1 MKRRYFFYYSFYIIA
16 LLITLLACAARAK
29 DASPQQEGEGIALF
43 SSVSAAPG
51 KMRADLAAYRIA
63 YYEPVASDAD
73 AGAGATLIQESDEP
87 FTITA
92 FGPQEE
98 LPSEIKR
105 PSLYAA
111 FSQPVVPLAKLGNP
125 ITEEAGLF
133 AIEPP
138 LKGVYRWYG
147 TKLLSFEPDGD
158 ALPQQKYVV
167 TVSDK
172 IQSLGGKKLEGAA
185 SFSFET
191 ERLGVLSWSLGPAG
205 VWTSSYNAPPDNA
218 RFITVAFSYAVDL
231 DEIAQWIEIRDA
243 DGAGK
248 TFPFTLS
255 RPEKIER
262 GYATRNASDDQFV
275 FITLNDRPPVDTDM
289 RVAVKVGAR
298 SQPGWLGSKEAVSY
312 TFHTLRPFRFANAN
326 ARSYSSPR
334 VRQYNAIPIT
344 VSFNYDVDAKGV
356 ERFFSISGGSAGI
369 PALTS
374 ENVTVYGSSVVLN
387 TMPLQYETDYTLT
400 IAGGLKDVLGRTLG
414 RDESIVVSVGSASS
428 YVSIYDRGPKML
440 EAAYPARYV
449 WETQNPISISA
460 IIGRV
465 NSPYERVDFN
475 GAAPLDVSIIPPNQK
490 HFVMEDL
497 SPYLGASGR
506 GTVGMYWRYQIKNSW
521 RPGRVDSGAA
531 WLSVQV
537 TDIGITTRYAYNT
550 ALVWATRL
558 STGEPIANALV
569 QLLDSG
575 IVALEGKTDSQ
586 GLAAFDFP
594 DGAFVSMFSQ
604 PSYSTDMQGVAG
616 RGFGV
621 KVIENGGSVSGGDE
635 AEFIP
640 NGSHNIWRFDIDAA
654 VDPFGA
660 ERERPVV
667 FLFTDR
673 GLYKSGETVTFRGV
687 DRTLLRGIYQP
698 YVGPYTVEVSTGRYN
713 AKPIASLKGETT
725 QNGGSYGSFTLPA
738 TLDPGVYIIKYS
750 RANATQ
756 VVTFTTANFETLR
769 FEASLKSFDALR
781 YKGDALSMHLSA
793 KYLAGGALSGASYT
807 YFWTRDRAWFAPPAP
822 WEHWSFGPD
831 NTDGG
836 SFVGRGE
843 GSLGPDGSADIAQV
857 ASDDGVEGAPYS
869 YRLEASV
876 QDASRQQVSSRASVT
891 VHPALFYI
899 GARLDEGAIKSADDV
914 DNSRRP
920 ARFLA
925 AGKPATASWALVAP
939 EGTASA
945 ATYTAS
951 ENTII
956 KAQFIRYDWKQSRQ
970 AGIGGRVNVSWER
983 TEEVVEEKTFSPG
996 KNTAGVLPFIPAKS
1010 GQWEIRFTSK
1020 DEKGRPVVTRMGF
1033 YVSGGGW
1040 VHWGADDVDAI
1051 TLMPDKPEYAVGE
1064 TAKLLVR
1071 SPLPTGKYL
1080 LTIEREGI
1088 ISKKIIELD
1097 GSARMIDIPID
1108 ESYVPIVYVA
1118 LSSYTVRSGPP
1129 QNTYYDP
1136 DLDKP
1141 KGIFG
1146 ITGIRV
1152 DTEIRHYKVEIEPQ
1166 KPAYRPKDQAEVK
1179 VKVTLGGKPVAGAEL
1194 TFMAV
1199 DRGVVD
1205 LIDYHVPDPLAYF
1218 YAPHNFPLGVR
1229 GADSRS
1235 LLIDP
1240 VVYALT
1246 DLQGGDSEDGSKMEE
1261 RKDFRPTAVFEP
1273 YLVTGAD
1280 GTVTVKFS
1288 LPDSLTTYRC
1298 TAVAAGVENFGVSER
1313 DLRVSQPLNA
1323 SIAMPRKLRWRDTGT
1338 VSLILTNLEAGE
1350 TTATVIL
1357 AAENADA
1364 DGLWGDILEV
1374 DGEAEKTVSIA
1385 SGATKEVRFMVAAV
1399 GAGEARLTFTLT
1411 SPSVNERI
1419 IRTIAVDRPVVYETV
1434 SAIGNLNNERPFVEE
1449 GVALPAITP
1458 EGTGSLDVTLAAS
1471 RLALLKDAVQYLLAY
1486 PYGCLEQ
1493 RTAALLPLVA
1503 FGDHL
1508 GAFQLESPVKN
1519 PRAVVEAELAAIAK
1533 CKLPD
1538 GLYPYWPGG
1547 RYGNPMVSLRVAHIA
1562 LLAKQKGYAVPAA
1575 IDAGVIITSF
1585 QTYML
1590 INGLSETADPF
1601 LTGYR
1606 LWIRAMNSEK
1616 PSNAIS
1622 AYLKLGDALGISG
1635 YGFAGLAA
1643 FDSGDK
1649 KTAAAILDKIKNFL
1663 RPGTRS
1669 VDLTDTYESKSNF
1682 WGHDV
1687 DLYAIALMLYYSLYP
1702 NDDMTTRLAASII
1715 ERQRRG
1721 VWTNTASS
1729 FWAVLA
1735 FGRIADAEAAQGAGM
1750 RGVVTLDSKP
1760 FTQVD
1765 FAAYGG
1771 TLVSALKLFTDPPL
1785 SDVKRDTSLPL
1796 RIERQGSGVLY
1807 YGVSLRYGIPAE
1819 LAAMR
1824 DEGVGIF
1831 AETLDGNGAVV
1842 KDGRLIAGK
1851 TYTRRVTVSSSRDRA
1866 FLALRAPAPSGVE
1879 IVDAAFITSSATPP
1893 KTSDAESAWWG
1904 WVEPPLRFIMD
1915 DEIRFHW
1922 DFFKAGRQTVEFRFR
1937 AVMPGVYPTPPT
1949 QAECMYEEEI
1959 FGRSAG
1965 ELVKIEDAP

>member
-1 MKRRYFFYYSFYIIA
+1 MKRRCFFYSVA
-16 LLITLLACAARAK
+16 LGTALFVCAACAKNAA
-29 DASPQQEGEGIALF
+29 PQQEGAEIASF

-51 KMRADLAAYRIA
+51 RVRADLAAYRIA
-63 YYEPVASDAD
+63 YYEPVAAEAD
-73 AGAGATLIQESDEP
+73 DSGGVLLQESDEP

-98 LPSEIKR
+98 LPSEIKK
-105 PSLYAA
+105 PSIYAV
-111 FSQPVVPLAKLGNP
+111 FSQPVVPLAKLGDP

-133 AIEPP
+133 AIDPP

-158 ALPQQKYVV
+158 VLPQQAYGV

-172 IQSLGGKKLEGAA
+172 IQSLGGKKLEGAT

-205 VWTSSYNAPPDNA
+205 VWTSSYNAPPEDA
-218 RFITVAFSYAVDL
+218 RFITAVFSHAVDL
-231 DEIAQWIEIRDA
+231 DEIARWIEVR
-243 DGAGK
+243 GAGK

-262 GYATRNASDDQFV
+262 GYYTRNASDDQFAL
-275 FITLNDRPPVDTDM
+275 ITMNDRPPVDTAM
-289 RVAVKVGAR
+289 NVTLKAGAR
-298 SQPGWLGSKEAVSY
+298 SRPGWLGSKEPASY
-312 TFHTLRPFRFANAN
+312 SFHTLRPFKFEDAS
-326 ARSYSSPR
+326 ARAYSSPR
-334 VRQYNAIPIT
+334 VRQYNSIPIT
-344 VSFNYDVDAKGV
+344 VSFNYGVEEKGA
-356 ERFFSISGGSAGI
+356 ERFFSIEGL
-369 PALTS
+369 PALTP
-374 ENVTVYGSSVVLN
+374 ENVSVYGSSVILSDL
-387 TMPLQYETDYTLT
+387 PLRYETDYTLA
-400 IAGGLKDVLGRTLG
+400 IAGGLRDVLGRTLG
-414 RDESIVVSVGSASS
+414 RDENVVVSVGGANS

-465 NSPYERVDFN
+465 SSPYERVDAS
-475 GAAPLDVSIIPPNQK
+475 GATPLDVSIIPPNQK
-490 HFVMEDL
+490 HFIMEDL
-497 SPYLGASGR
+497 SPYLGASGK
-506 GTVGMYWRYQIKNSW
+506 GTVGMYWRYQTKSSW
-521 RPGRVDSGAA
+521 RPGRVDSGAE

-537 TDIGITTRYAYNT
+537 TDIGITVRYAYNA

-558 STGEPIANALV
+558 STGEPVANALV
-569 QLLDSG
+569 QLLNSG
-575 IVALEGKTDSQ
+575 TVAVEGRTDSQ

-604 PSYSTDMQGVAG
+604 PSYSTDMQGAAG
-616 RGFGV
+616 GGFGV
-621 KVIENGGSVSGGDE
+621 KVIENGGAAAGGDE

-640 NGSHNIWRFDIDAA
+640 NGSHNLWRFDVEAA
-654 VDPFGA
+654 VDPFNA

-673 GLYKSGETVTFRGV
+673 GLYKPGETVTFRGV
-687 DRTLLRGIYQP
+687 DRTLSRGKYQP
-698 YVGPYTVEVSTGRYN
+698 YVGPYTVEVSTGMYN
-713 AKPIASLKGETT
+713 AKPIASLRGETT
-725 QNGGSYGSFTLPA
+725 RSGGSYGSFTLPA
-738 TLDPGVYIIKYS
+738 DLDPGVYTIKYS

-756 VVTFTTANFETLR
+756 ALTFTTANFEALR
-769 FEASLKSFDALR
+769 FEASLASFDSLR
-781 YKGDALSMHLSA
+781 YKGDALSMHFSA
-793 KYLAGGALSGASYT
+793 NYLAGGALSGAPYT

-843 GSLGPDGSADIAQV
+843 GSLGPDGSADIAHV
-857 ASDDGVEGAPYS
+857 AADDGVEGAPYS

-876 QDASRQQVSSRASVT
+876 QDASRQQISSRASVM
-891 VHPALFYI
+891 VHPARFYI
-899 GARLDEGAIKSADDV
+899 GARLDEGVLKSADDI
-914 DNSRRP
+914 DGSRRS
-920 ARFLA
+920 AWFLA

-939 EGTASA
+939 QGAASA
-945 ATYTAS
+945 APYAAPES
-951 ENTII
+951 AAI

-983 TEEVVEEKTFSPG
+983 VEEVVEEKTFSPG
-996 KNTAGVLPFIPAKS
+996 KNTAGVLPFTPAKS
-1010 GQWEIRFTSK
+1010 GQWEIRLASK

-1040 VHWGADDVDAI
+1040 VHWGSDDIDAI
-1051 TLMPDKPEYAVGE
+1051 TLTPDKPEYAVGE

-1071 SPLPTGKYL
+1071 SPLPKGNYL
-1080 LTIEREGI
+1080 LTIEREGV
-1088 ISKKIIELD
+1088 ISEKIIELD

-1118 LSSYTVRSGPP
+1118 LSSHTVRSGPP
-1129 QNTYYDP
+1129 RNTYYDP

-1146 ITGIRV
+1146 VAGIRV
-1152 DTEIRHYKVEIEPQ
+1152 DAETRHYKVEIEPQ

-1179 VKVTLGGKPVAGAEL
+1179 VTVTLGGKPVAGAEL

-1218 YAPHNFPLGVR
+1218 YAPRNFPLGVR

-1273 YLVTGAD
+1273 YLATGAD
-1280 GTVTVKFS
+1280 GTVTVKFP

-1298 TAVAAGVENFGVSER
+1298 TAVAVGVENFGVNER

-1323 SIAMPRKLRWRDTGT
+1323 VIATPRTLRWRDTGT
-1338 VSLILTNLEAGE
+1338 VSLILTNLEAAE
-1350 TTATVIL
+1350 TTATVTL
-1357 AAENADA
+1357 ATENVEAG
-1364 DGLWGDILEV
+1364 GLWGDILAV
-1374 DGEAEKTVSIA
+1374 DGETEKTVSIA
-1385 SGATKEVRFMVAAV
+1385 PGATTEARFMVAAV
-1399 GAGEARLTFTLT
+1399 GAGEARLTFTLA

-1419 IRTIAVDRPVVYETV
+1419 TRTIAVNRPVVYETV
-1434 SAIGNLNNERPFVEE
+1434 SAIGNLNDERPFIEE
-1449 GVALPAITP
+1449 GVVLPAIAP
-1458 EGTGSLDVTLAAS
+1458 EGTGSLGVTLAAS
-1471 RLALLKDAVQYLLAY
+1471 RLAQLKDAVQYLLTY

-1519 PRAVVEAELAAIAK
+1519 PKAVVEAELAAIAK

-1547 RYGNPMVSLRVAHIA
+1547 GNGNPMVSLRVAHIA
-1562 LLAKQKGYAVPAA
+1562 LLAKQKGYAVPGA
-1575 IDAGVIITSF
+1575 IDAGAIIKSLRS
-1585 QTYML
+1585 YMAANTL
-1590 INGLSETADPF
+1590 FEADPF
-1601 LTGYR
+1601 LAGYR
-1606 LWIRAMNSEK
+1606 LWIRAMNGEK
-1616 PSNAIS
+1616 LDNDIS
-1622 AYLKLGDALGISG
+1622 DYLNRGDELGVSG

-1643 FDSGDK
+1643 FEAGDK
-1649 KTAAAILDKIKNFL
+1649 KTAADIASKIKNFL

-1669 VDLTDTYESKSNF
+1669 VDLTDTYESKGNF

-1687 DLYAIALMLYYSLYP
+1687 DRYAIALMLCYSLYP
-1702 NDDMTTRLAASII
+1702 NDDMTTRLATSII

-1735 FGRIADAEAAQGAGM
+1735 FGRIADAEADLGANM
-1750 RGVVTLDSKP
+1750 RGIVTLDSKP
-1760 FTQVD
+1760 FAQVD

-1771 TLVSALKLFTDPPL
+1771 TLVAALKLFTDPPV
-1785 SDVKRDTSLPL
+1785 SDVRRDTSLPL
-1796 RIERQGSGVLY
+1796 RIERQGSGALY

-1824 DEGVGIF
+1824 DEGVGVF
-1831 AETLDGNGAVV
+1831 AETLDDNGAVV

-1851 TYTRRVTVSSSRDRA
+1851 TYTRRVTVSSSRDRT
-1866 FLALRAPAPSGVE
+1866 FLALRAPAPSGAE
-1879 IVDAAFITSSATPP
+1879 IVDAAFVTSSTTPP
-1893 KTSDAESAWWG
+1893 KTNGAERSWWD

-1937 AVMPGVYPTPPT
+1937 AVMPGVYPTPPA

-1965 ELVKIEDAP
+1965 ELVRIEDAPPGAAP